1 MLEPEELSRAM
12 SATPT
17 PILTCSGICKHFQD
31 GDRTVLALQDIDM
44 QVFPGEFVVLLGPS
58 GCGKSTL
65 LYLMGGHLAPSA
77 GELCMHGESI
87 VGPSPKRGM
96 VFQDFALFPWLS
108 VRQNVGFGLSLRWSR
123 DRIEGHDA
131 RVDRLLAMVN
141 LKGFEKAKPRHLSGG
156 MRQRVAIARA
166 LATDPEIVLMDEPF
180 GSLDAQTRD
189 GMQRELM
196 RIALETNKTIVF
208 VTHSI
213 IEAVLLADRVVVLT
227 ARPGHIKKIV
237 PIDLPRRRW
246 NWRNDFSQRFLEFI
260 GLLEELLSSE
270 IKNSVEERVT

>member
-1 MLEPEELSRAM
+1 M
-12 SATPT
+12 SAAPT
-17 PILTCSGICKHFQD
+17 PILTCRGVGKQFQD
-31 GDRTVLALQDIDM
+31 RDRTVLALQDIDM
-44 QVFPGEFVVLLGPS
+44 QVLPGEFVVLLGPS

-77 GELCMHGESI
+77 GELRMHDEPI

-96 VFQDFALFPWLS
+96 VFQDFALFPWLT
-108 VRQNVGFGLSLRWSR
+108 VRENVGFGLSLRWAR
-123 DRIEGHDA
+123 HRIESPDT
-131 RVDRLLAMVN
+131 RIDRLIGMVN
-141 LKGFEKAKPRHLSGG
+141 LRGFENAKPRHLSGG

-166 LATDPEIVLMDEPF
+166 LATDPQIVLMDEPF
-180 GSLDAQTRD
+180 GALDAQTRD

-213 IEAVLLADRVVVLT
+213 TEAALLADRVVVLT
-227 ARPGHIKKIV
+227 ARPGRIKKIV
-237 PIDLPRRRW
+237 PIDLPRQRW
-246 NWRNDFSQRFLEFI
+246 NWRKDFSQRFLEVV

-270 IKNSVEERVT
+270 IQNSAEHRMS